1 MGYLPTG
8 SLTSGGGVNQPANPA
23 QPSTLNWINALD
35 LSELN
40 RVLKPDVLPVLIK
53 RYGKQGFSGMFRNTF
68 GATTSISGQ
77 KTFSHWE
84 EDFIHGRIILAE
96 TTVGGGPGDPVTFN
110 VGSDDR
116 ITFGQTNPPYIG
128 SGTTTV
134 GTPFV
139 NAVIQFSNG
148 IEGVIT
154 AVASD
159 FTTFTAYPVDGD
171 ESFPSVS
178 NGDSVIIKRALV
190 GEGAGKVQSRNSRL
204 IQFENVIEN
213 VRDDHEI
220 SDIAASSMLWFDV
233 PSDIRTMSGPLRQ
246 VWTHKAFGDAYLR
259 HMNGIDLALL
269 DGKRISNT
277 QLAAVLPTT
286 TKTEGLIQIIETSG
300 NVKDYTIGN
309 MTLDDLDDLILSFR
323 RFKAP
328 TDMYVPCG
336 YEFFKDINALVRE
349 GDGVDLF
356 AADTPGRINFAN
368 FSGGTQE
375 INLDISVVTRTGY
388 RLALDP
394 QGLFDDP
401 ELLGN
406 VDKYKHIGIFMPVGS
421 AVRYNENDPTT
432 AETVPGL
439 ELVSLR
445 NPRTGGAW
453 LYDDFITGSLF
464 GTPTDD
470 VSVGRYHLRSYV
482 GLRLAGVNR
491 YGVMNGTES

>member
-8 SLTSGGGVNQPANPA
+8 NLTGGGGINQPASPA
-23 QPSTLNWINALD
+23 QPSLLNWINALD
-35 LSELN
+35 LSEMN
-40 RVLKPDVLPVLIK
+40 RVLKPDILPVLIK

-77 KTFSHWE
+77 KVFSHWE
-84 EDFIHGRIILAE
+84 EDFIHGRIILAA
-96 TTVGGGPGDPVTFN
+96 TSGGSAGAAVTYN
-110 VGSDDR
+110 TGATDR

-128 SGTTTV
+128 SATTTV

-148 IEGVIT
+148 VEGIIT

-159 FTTFTAYPVDGD
+159 YSTFTAYPVDGT
-171 ESFPSVS
+171 ESLPTVLD
-178 NGDSVIIKRALV
+178 GASVIIKRALV

-220 SDIAASSMLWFDV
+220 TDIAASSMLWFDV
-233 PSDIRTMSGPLRQ
+233 PSDISTMSGPLRK
-246 VWTHKAFGDAYLR
+246 VWTHKAFGDTYLR
-259 HMNGIDLALL
+259 HTNGIDLALL
-269 DGKRISNT
+269 DGKRITNT
-277 QLAAVLPTT
+277 ALAAILPTT
-286 TKTEGLIQIIETSG
+286 TKTEGLIHIIESSG
-300 NVKDYTIGN
+300 NVKDYTSGN
-309 MTLDDLDDLILSFR
+309 MTLEDLDDLILSFR

-336 YEFFKDINALVRE
+336 YEYFKDINKLVRE
-349 GDGVDLF
+349 GDGADLF
-356 AADTPGRINFAN
+356 ASGPGRINFAN
-368 FSGGTQE
+368 FNGGTQE
-375 INLDISVVTRTGY
+375 VDLDISVLTRTGY
-388 RLALDP
+388 RFALDP

-406 VDKYKHIGIFMPVGS
+406 VDKYKKLGIFMPLGS
-421 AVRYNENDPTT
+421 AVRYNDNDPTT

-439 ELVSLR
+439 EMVTLQ
-445 NPRTGGAW
+445 NPKTGGNW
-453 LYDDFITGSLF
+453 MYDDFITGSLF

-470 VSVGRYHLRSYV
+470 VSVGRYHIRSYV

-491 YGVMNGTES
+491 YGLMSGGES